1 MIEIPR
7 ASVDLTPQ
15 DLSGVPSDWIVETK
29 NKEASGLLCPN
40 NLANATLDQLTVWVD
55 PLDGTAEYTQVESS
69 KLVLLLFG
77 AKTQVSSKNFQGLL
91 DHVTVLIGIAV
102 GSEAVAGVIHQPYWN
117 YQVAIYYGT

>member
-1 MIEIPR
+1 MMIESLR
-7 ASVDLTPQ
+7 TSVDLTPQ

-69 KLVLLLFG
+69 FRNGPLFVWGQDSSLVWG
-77 AKTQVSSKNFQGLL
+77 QVKTFRVFL
-91 DHVTVLIGIAV
+91 T
-102 GSEAVAGVIHQPYWN
+102 
-117 YQVAIYYGT
+117 T